1 MHLDTSFQ
9 MLTNNETK
17 LINSLVKKKFR
28 QKYNNFIVE
37 GVKIID
43 EALKSPLKIHK
54 VYSIDH
60 VFGEKN
66 AFVELI
72 SERELKKI
80 SQLVQPNTALALCE
94 IPDEK
99 PIQTEGLI
107 LVLDDI
113 RDPGNLGTIIRLADW
128 FGIEQILCSTETVD
142 VYNPKVIQSTMGSFL
157 RVQINYTDLPTF
169 FDQYKYP
176 VLGTFMEGKNI
187 YQSQFPENAAL
198 VLGNEANGISDEL
211 VPYISEKIS
220 IPRLGNLQ
228 QTESLNVAMATGIIL
243 GEIASHHFKLNS

>member
-1 MHLDTSFQ
+1 

-43 EALKSPLKIHK
+43 EALKSPLKINK

-128 FGIEQILCSTETVD
+128 FGIEQIVCSTETVD

>member
-1 MHLDTSFQ
+1 
-9 MLTNNETK
+9 MLTNNDTK

-43 EALKSPLKIHK
+43 EALKSDLKIHK
-54 VYSIDH
+54 IYTTEAIFDGNNTSI
-60 VFGEKN
+60 
-66 AFVELI
+66 ELI

-94 IPDEK
+94 IPNEK
-99 PIQTEGLI
+99 HIHSEGLI

-128 FGIEQILCSTETVD
+128 FGIKQIICSQETVD
-142 VYNPKVIQSTMGSFL
+142 VYNPKVIQATMGSFL
-157 RVQINYTDLPTF
+157 RVQINYTNLEEF
-169 FDQYKYP
+169 FQTYSYP

-198 VLGNEANGISDEL
+198 VLGNEANGISEK
-211 VPYISEKIS
+211 INAFITEKIS
-220 IPRLGNLQ
+220 IPRMGNLQ
-228 QTESLNVAMATGIIL
+228 QTESLNVAMAAGIIL
-243 GEIASHHFKLNS
+243 GEIASAEFQKNS

>member
-1 MHLDTSFQ
+1 

-72 SERELKKI
+72 SERDLKKI

-128 FGIEQILCSTETVD
+128 FGIEQIVCSTETVD

-243 GEIASHHFKLNS
+243 GEMASHQFDQIS